1 MGLRA
6 PTMSPA
12 SASLKPPNHS
22 QQPDRQAPS
31 ATMTHCSAS
40 SLHVQRHVKGLK
52 QQHSPL
58 ASDGVKPLGRI
69 HEVSADSEEGK
80 SSSSVGRCSAS
91 PEPSSA
97 PSGTCGPCG
106 PSGPCGGSFSK
117 REASGELQSASG
129 GTFLIVEACIS
140 MQGGDLGAAGEGAKG
155 RWQPWAV
162 GREGE
167 GVHAEETPC
176 LPHDVRLST
185 AGLS

>member
-140 MQGGDLGAAGEGAKG
+140 MQGGELGAAGEGGKG
-155 RWQPWAV
+155 RWQPPGV
-162 GREGE
+162 GREGK
-167 GVHAEETPC
+167 GFTLRR
-176 LPHDVRLST
+176 LPAYIMMSGLSS